1 MTNENYDKF
10 DDTNNLDNNRENSN
24 NESFTQKIYDDED
37 FKNKTYES
45 YKNYS
50 DYDNQSS
57 YVGDKDS
64 NDEYDILRKKER
76 MKNREEK
83 LRSMI
88 REEVNRKKSH
98 PILTFLFSVLGSVLA
113 VILLLVFG
121 PKYMPGIFPQAM
133 NETQSVSPTGQ
144 EVLNIS
150 PSEEKNTESLVY
162 EKASKSVVGVT
173 TVIPGESNPFF
184 QMPSGQG
191 VGSGVIMSEDGYI
204 LTNSHVI
211 SDGMAQDV
219 KVVFKDK
226 NKEPMPAKVLWF
238 DKDMDLAVLKIDAH
252 GLTPISL
259 GDSSKITVGDKAIAI
274 GNPLGLDLQS
284 TLTSGYISGLDRT
297 IKVQNGQMDG
307 LIQTDAA
314 INSGN
319 SGGALLN
326 NRGELIGINT
336 AKAGGAEGLGFAIP
350 INEANAIVKKIQSGS
365 NFEPVVMGIKSVT
378 TDYYKGVTGRDP
390 GVDKGIIV
398 VEVVKNSP
406 AEACGLR
413 QNDIIVSIDDTEI
426 SSMGKLRSKL
436 LSYDLGDK
444 AKLKVIR
451 DGKEMEIEI
460 TFSGQLN

>member
-1 MTNENYDKF
+1 
-10 DDTNNLDNNRENSN
+10 
-24 NESFTQKIYDDED
+24 
-37 FKNKTYES
+37 
-45 YKNYS
+45 
-50 DYDNQSS
+50 
-57 YVGDKDS
+57 
-64 NDEYDILRKKER
+64 
-76 MKNREEK
+76 
-83 LRSMI
+83 
-88 REEVNRKKSH
+88 
-98 PILTFLFSVLGSVLA
+98 
-113 VILLLVFG
+113 
-121 PKYMPGIFPQAM
+121 
-133 NETQSVSPTGQ
+133 
-144 EVLNIS
+144 
-150 PSEEKNTESLVY
+150 
-162 EKASKSVVGVT
+162 
-173 TVIPGESNPFF
+173 
-184 QMPSGQG
+184 
-191 VGSGVIMSEDGYI
+191 MSEDGYI

-398 VEVVKNSP
+398 VEVVKNS
-406 AEACGLR
+406 L
-413 QNDIIVSIDDTEI
+413 Q
-426 SSMGKLRSKL
+426 KL
-436 LSYDLGDK
+436 
-444 AKLKVIR
+444 VV
-451 DGKEMEIEI
+451 
-460 TFSGQLN
+460 